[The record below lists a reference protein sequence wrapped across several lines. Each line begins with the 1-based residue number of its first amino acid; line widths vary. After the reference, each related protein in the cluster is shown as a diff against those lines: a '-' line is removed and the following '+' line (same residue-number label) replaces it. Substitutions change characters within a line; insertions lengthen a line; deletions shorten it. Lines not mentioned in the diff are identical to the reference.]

1 MTAFANVSE
10 VINRLSGGNSGL
22 PQFLPWHKEARVGGA
37 AAAAPIAGQEISL
50 WEYEGSPSHGAV
62 PSTTFANPDNTTDG
76 GIKQTDPTG
85 GRQLWMLNSTGLLP
99 QAGKMTVYD
108 RLLTKSGLDAT
119 LTTAQNIN
127 GGSDATLTRYT
138 NGLGNQIW
146 IEIYTQ
152 IGATGTTITCAYK
165 NQAGA
170 SKTTTAVV
178 FGGTQR
184 REAQRLIRLPLAAG
198 DTGVQAVVSVT
209 VLATTG
215 TAGNFGIL
223 VVHPLHPGI
232 PISLANACMGLNFL
246 DGTMPEILTDACI
259 ALSMQCTT
267 TTAGPVE
274 YDLVAA
280 ER

>member
-1 MTAFANVSE
+1 MA
-10 VINRLSGGNSGL
+10 
-22 PQFLPWHKEARVGGA
+22 GA

-62 PSTTFANPDNTTDG
+62 PSATFANPDNTTAG
-76 GIKQTDPTG
+76 GIQQVDPSG

-119 LTTAQNIN
+119 VTTAQNIN
-127 GGSDATLTRYT
+127 GGSDATITRYT

-146 IEIYTQ
+146 LEIYTQ
-152 IGATGTTITCAYK
+152 IGVTATTITCAYK

-170 SKTTTAVV
+170 SKTTPAVV
-178 FGGTQR
+178 FGATNR
-184 REAQRLIRLPLAAG
+184 REAQRMIRLPLAAG

-223 VVHPLHPGI
+223 IVHPLHPGI
-232 PISLANACMGLNFL
+232 PCSTANACMSLNFL

-259 ALSMQCTT
+259 ALSMQCTA